1 MLLRT
6 GTASLIVLL
15 GLLLPSA
22 SALAGSHVA
31 PTSVEAGASMNGLIF
46 LDSDAQ
52 LGNTFSYRL
61 HGAYNVNRWLGAE
74 LGFDFAP
81 KEVNQVTMTQLHLNA
96 IVNLM
101 TSESVVPFV
110 GVGPSFATLIPEA
123 GDRDSDFAVN
133 AVAGL
138 KLYPWSKV
146 GIRLDARYVA
156 RLGSDE
162 GEKELESDLIAGVGL
177 FYVHG
182 GAEEVK
188 DVILDTDGDGF
199 IDPEDKCPTTPG
211 VASAGGCPD
220 EDGDT
225 VTDLKDACPKV
236 AGLVELEGC
245 PDADGDKIVD
255 KTDRCPKVPGPEKYT
270 GCPDPDEDTVANYP
284 GDDGDRCPSIPG
296 DPAFGGCPAPPT
308 PEALA
313 RFSGVMQGIT
323 FEKAKAV
330 IRSKS
335 FKVLGEAIVE
345 LQNYKHVI
353 VLIEGH
359 TSSEGSD
366 ETNMALSQ
374 QRADSVKAYLVSKG
388 VDASRLETKGF
399 GKTKPIASNENKK
412 GREQNRRITFTP
424 LRY

>member
-15 GLLLPSA
+15 GLLLPST

-31 PTSVEAGASMNGLIF
+31 PSSVEAGASMNGLLF
-46 LDSDAQ
+46 LDSDSN
-52 LGNTFSYRL
+52 LGNTFSYRV
-61 HGAYNVNRWLGAE
+61 HGAYNVNRMLGAE
-74 LGFDFAP
+74 LAFDFAP

-96 IVNLM
+96 VVNLM
-101 TSESVVPFV
+101 TSESFVPFV
-110 GVGPSFATLIPEA
+110 GAGPSFATVIPEE
-123 GDRDSDFAVN
+123 GDRDSDFALN
-133 AVAGL
+133 AIAGL
-138 KLYPWSKV
+138 KLYPWQKV
-146 GIRLDARYVA
+146 GIRVDARYVA
-156 RLGSDE
+156 RLGGDE
-162 GEKELESDLIAGVGL
+162 GESDLESDLIAGVGL
-177 FYVHG
+177 FYIHG
-182 GAEEVK
+182 GAEEIKEV
-188 DVILDTDGDGF
+188 VLDTDGDGF

-236 AGLVELEGC
+236 PGLVELGGC

-255 KTDRCPKVPGPEKYT
+255 KDDSCPTIPGPAKYT
-270 GCPDPDEDTVANYP
+270 GCPDPDQDTVANYP
-284 GDDGDRCPSIPG
+284 GDKGDRCPNIPG

-308 PEALA
+308 PESLA

-330 IRSKS
+330 IRTKS
-335 FKVLGEAIVE
+335 FEVLDAAIVE
-345 LQNYKHVI
+345 LQKYKHVI

-366 ETNMALSQ
+366 EMNMTLSQ

-399 GKTKPIASNENKK
+399 GKTKPIASNETKK

>member
-1 MLLRT
+1 M
-6 GTASLIVLL
+6 
-15 GLLLPSA
+15 
-22 SALAGSHVA
+22 
-31 PTSVEAGASMNGLIF
+31 
-46 LDSDAQ
+46 Q
-52 LGNTFSYRL
+52 
-61 HGAYNVNRWLGAE
+61 
-74 LGFDFAP
+74 
-81 KEVNQVTMTQLHLNA
+81 EVV
-96 IVNLM
+96 
-101 TSESVVPFV
+101 
-110 GVGPSFATLIPEA
+110 
-123 GDRDSDFAVN
+123 
-133 AVAGL
+133 
-138 KLYPWSKV
+138 
-146 GIRLDARYVA
+146 
-156 RLGSDE
+156 
-162 GEKELESDLIAGVGL
+162 
-177 FYVHG
+177 
-182 GAEEVK
+182 
-188 DVILDTDGDGF
+188 LDTDGDGF

-225 VTDLKDACPKV
+225 VTDAKDACPKTP
-236 AGLVELEGC
+236 GPVELGGC

-255 KTDRCPKVPGPEKYT
+255 KSDRCPKTPGPEKYE

-284 GDDGDRCPSIPG
+284 GDAGDRCPNIPG
-296 DPAFGGCPAPPT
+296 DPAHGGCPAPPT

-335 FKVLGEAIVE
+335 FSVLDEAIAE
-345 LQNYKHVI
+345 LQKYKHVI

-366 ETNMALSQ
+366 EMNMALSQ
-374 QRADSVKAYLVSKG
+374 QRADAVKAYMVDKG

-399 GKTKPIASNENKK
+399 GKTKPIASNDTKK